1 MKKGYWI
8 ILGIIVLLA
17 FVGCGQYNGLVK
29 GDEEVKRSWG
39 DVQTQYQRRADL
51 VPSLIAT
58 VKKAA
63 ANEKDILTNVTNA
76 RAGIPNLEKEAA
88 DIKTAAQN
96 AQTPADLDAVGAR
109 INTAIKITMEAY
121 PTIRSTEAFIGL
133 QSQLEGTENRIQTSR
148 SDYNTA
154 VRNYNVKAR
163 TFPGNIF
170 AGMFG
175 FKAKDEFKSAEG
187 SDTAPDVNKL
197 FDK

>member
-1 MKKGYWI
+1 MKKGYLI
-8 ILGIIVLLA
+8 ILGVIVLLG
-17 FVGCGQYNGLVK
+17 FFGCSKYNNLVNL
-29 GDEEVKRSWG
+29 DEDVKKAWG

-51 VPSLIAT
+51 IPSLVAT

-63 ANEKDILTNVTNA
+63 ENEKDILTNVTNA

-88 DIKTAAQN
+88 DIKAAAGN
-96 AQTPADLDAVGAR
+96 AQTPQDLDAVGQR

-121 PTIRSTEAFIGL
+121 PTIMSTQSFVGL
-133 QSQLEGTENRIQTSR
+133 QSQLEGTENRVQTAR
-148 SDYNTA
+148 SDYNA
-154 VRNYNVKAR
+154 VVAKYNKSTR

-175 FKAKDEFKSAEG
+175 FKSKDEFKAEAG
-187 SDTAPDVNKL
+187 SDKAPDVDNL

>member
-1 MKKGYWI
+1 MKKGLLI
-8 ILGIIVLLA
+8 VLGIVLLLG
-17 FVGCGQYNGLVK
+17 FYGCGKYNGLVK
-29 GDEEVKRSWG
+29 GDEDVKKAWG

-51 VPSLIAT
+51 LPSLIAT

-63 ANEKDILTNVTNA
+63 ENEKDILTNVTNA

-88 DIKTAAQN
+88 DIKDAASK
-96 AQTPADLDAVGAR
+96 AQTPADLDAVGSR

-121 PTIRSTEAFIGL
+121 PTIRSTEAFLGL

-154 VRNYNVKAR
+154 VRNFNVSAR

-175 FKAKDEFKSAEG
+175 FKAQDEFKAADG
-187 SDTAPDVNKL
+187 SDKAPDVEKL

>member
-1 MKKGYWI
+1 MKKGYLI
-8 ILGIIVLLA
+8 ALGIIALLG
-17 FVGCGQYNGLVK
+17 FYSCSQYNGLIK
-29 GDEEVKRSWG
+29 TDEDVNKAWG

-51 VPSLIAT
+51 IPSLIAT

-63 ANEKDILTNVTNA
+63 ENEKDILTNVTNA
-76 RAGIPNLEKEAA
+76 RAGIANLEKEAG
-88 DIKTAAQN
+88 DIKEAASK

-148 SDYNTA
+148 SDYNTS

-175 FKAKDEFKSAEG
+175 FKVKDEFKAAEG
-187 SDTAPDVNKL
+187 SDKAPDVENL

>member
-1 MKKGYWI
+1 MKKGYLI
-8 ILGIIVLLA
+8 ILGVIVLLG
-17 FVGCGQYNGLVK
+17 FFSCSKYNGLVK
-29 GDEEVKRSWG
+29 GDEEVKRAWG

-51 VPSLIAT
+51 IPSLIAT

-63 ANEKDILTNVTNA
+63 ENEKDILTNVTNA
-76 RAGIPNLEKEAA
+76 RAGIPNLEKESA
-88 DIKTAAQN
+88 DIKDAVSK

-154 VRNYNVKAR
+154 VKNFNVSAR

-175 FKAKDEFKSAEG
+175 FKSKDEFKAAEG
-187 SDTAPDVNKL
+187 SDKAPDVENL

>member
-1 MKKGYWI
+1 MKKGYLI
-8 ILGIIVLLA
+8 ILGVIVLLG
-17 FVGCGQYNGLVK
+17 FFGCSKYNGLVK
-29 GDEEVKRSWG
+29 GDETVKQAWG

-51 VPSLIAT
+51 LPSLIAT

-63 ANEKDILTNVTNA
+63 ENEKDILTNVTNA
-76 RAGIPNLEKEAA
+76 RAGIPNLEKEAS
-88 DIKTAAQN
+88 DIKEAAGK

-133 QSQLEGTENRIQTSR
+133 QSQLEGTENRIQVSR
-148 SDYNTA
+148 SDYNAA
-154 VRNYNVKAR
+154 VKNFNISAR

-175 FKAKDEFKSAEG
+175 FKAKDEFKAAEG
-187 SDTAPDVNKL
+187 SDKAPDVEKL

>member
-1 MKKGYWI
+1 MKKGYLI
-8 ILGIIVLLA
+8 IIGVIVLLG
-17 FVGCGQYNGLVK
+17 FFGCSKYNGLVNS
-29 GDEEVKRSWG
+29 DEDVKKAWG

-51 VPSLIAT
+51 IPSLIAT

-63 ANEKDILTNVTNA
+63 ENEKDILTNVTNA
-76 RAGIPNLEKEAA
+76 RAGIPNLEKEAGE
-88 DIKTAAQN
+88 IKTAAAN
-96 AQTPADLDAVGAR
+96 AQTPQDLDAVGQR

-133 QSQLEGTENRIQTSR
+133 QSQLEGTENRIQVSR
-148 SDYNTA
+148 VDYNTVVA
-154 VRNYNVKAR
+154 SYNKGVR

-175 FKAKDEFKSAEG
+175 FKVKDEFKAAAG
-187 SDTAPDVNKL
+187 SENAPDVEQL

>member
-1 MKKGYWI
+1 MKKG
-8 ILGIIVLLA
+8 LIIVLGIVLLLG
-17 FVGCGQYNGLVK
+17 FIGCGKYNGLVK
-29 GDEEVKRSWG
+29 GDEDVKKAWG

-51 VPSLIAT
+51 LPSLIAT

-63 ANEKDILTNVTNA
+63 ENEKDILTNVTNA
-76 RAGIPNLEKEAA
+76 RAGIPNLEKEAS
-88 DIKTAAQN
+88 DIKDAASK
-96 AQTPADLDAVGAR
+96 AQTPADLNAVGDR

-121 PTIRSTEAFIGL
+121 PTIRSTEAFLGL

-154 VRNYNVKAR
+154 VREFNVSAR

-175 FKAKDEFKSAEG
+175 FKAKDEFKATEG
-187 SDTAPDVNKL
+187 SDKAPDVEKL

>member
-1 MKKGYWI
+1 MKKGLLI
-8 ILGIIVLLA
+8 VLGIVLLLG
-17 FVGCGQYNGLVK
+17 FYGCGKYNGLVTS
-29 GDEEVKRSWG
+29 DEDVKRAWG

-51 VPSLIAT
+51 LPSLIAT

-63 ANEKDILTNVTNA
+63 ENEKDILTNVTNA
-76 RAGIPNLEKEAA
+76 RAGIPNLEKEAS
-88 DIKTAAQN
+88 DIKDAASK
-96 AQTPADLDAVGAR
+96 AQTPADLNAVGDR

-121 PTIRSTEAFIGL
+121 PTIRSTEAFLGL

-148 SDYNTA
+148 SDYNAA
-154 VRNYNVKAR
+154 VRNYNVSAR

-175 FKAKDEFKSAEG
+175 FKAKDEFKATEG
-187 SDTAPDVNKL
+187 SDKAPDVEKL

>member
-1 MKKGYWI
+1 MKKGYLI
-8 ILGIIVLLA
+8 ILGVIVLLG
-17 FVGCGQYNGLVK
+17 FFGCSKYNGLVNI
-29 GDEEVKRSWG
+29 DEDVKRAWG

-51 VPSLIAT
+51 IPSLIAT

-63 ANEKDILTNVTNA
+63 ENEKDILTNVTNA

-88 DIKTAAQN
+88 DIKNAASN
-96 AQTPADLDAVGAR
+96 AQTPQDLDAVGQR

-121 PTIRSTEAFIGL
+121 PTIRSTEAFLGL

-148 SDYNTA
+148 SDYNA
-154 VRNYNVKAR
+154 VVATYNKNVR

-175 FKAKDEFKSAEG
+175 FKVKEDFKAAEG
-187 SDTAPDVNKL
+187 SDKAPDAEAL